1 MNLQFKNFKRH
12 STISHLVTTRNGGSS
27 IENFESLNLSYKV
40 GDDAEHVD
48 LNRKIVSKMLN
59 IDHRHLHFP
68 DQCHTSTVKI
78 LYGNGSSDLS
88 ETDALIT
95 SEKGIGIGVLA
106 ADCVPVLFFD
116 PKKKIVAAAHAGWRG
131 TVKRIVSEVIKK
143 MDIDFGSRPEDIIA
157 GIGPGISQK
166 HYEVDESVIVE
177 VEKAIN
183 QPERFYKPS
192 KRNNR
197 YLLNLQDLNLQMLI
211 DCGLYL
217 ENIEVLRT
225 CTFENSDLF
234 FSARRDGFNTGRFGA
249 VIALR

>member
-1 MNLQFKNFKRH
+1 MVLQFEHFKKY
-12 STISHLVTTRNGGSS
+12 SEICHLVTTRKGGGSV
-27 IENFESLNLSYKV
+27 ENFESLNLSYKV
-40 GDDAEHVD
+40 GDNAEHVD
-48 LNRKIVSKMLN
+48 LNRKIVSQLLS
-59 IDHRHLHFP
+59 IDQQHLHFP

-78 LYGNGSSDLS
+78 LNGNGNFDLS

-116 PKKKIVAAAHAGWRG
+116 TKKEIVAAAHAGWRG
-131 TVKRIVSEVIKK
+131 TVKKIVSEVIKK
-143 MDIDFGSRPEDIIA
+143 LDIEFGSRPEDIIA
-157 GIGPGISQK
+157 GIGPGISQN

-211 DCGLYL
+211 DCGLHL

-225 CTFENSDLF
+225 CTFENSNLF